1 MKPISHKLGRHAEF
15 PSGSITMNIK
25 ANSQGYRENW
35 RQAEQAKDRGR
46 TMKNEGQRER
56 ADKGKR

>member
-25 ANSQGYRENW
+25 SKLARLQGEMVDREN
-35 RQAEQAKDRGR
+35 RRRIDE
-46 TMKNEGQRER
+46 EI
-56 ADKGKR
+56 